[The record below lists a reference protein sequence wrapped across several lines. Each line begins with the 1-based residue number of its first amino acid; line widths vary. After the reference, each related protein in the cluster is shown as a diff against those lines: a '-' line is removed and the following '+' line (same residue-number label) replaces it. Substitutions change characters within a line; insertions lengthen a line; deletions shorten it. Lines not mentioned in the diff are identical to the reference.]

1 MKAIGS
7 RRDGP
12 AATPVRRVVADRTP
26 ASTSSISGT
35 GNLARLQSLGLRTRL
50 QTGAQGDDR
59 EQQAEHWA
67 GAFVAGS
74 AGPGLVDRST
84 ADDASL
90 PPGHGVAGDAG
101 VLPAGH
107 QASLPNGLLNPAQ
120 RGKATALAPPM
131 RHRLEGFFGTDLSMV
146 RLHTDGFAQQQARAL
161 GAHAFTA
168 GTDILFAKAN
178 GPSDERLLAHE
189 VAHIALGHE
198 GIRRDANPSPDPDHV
213 DDDVNTASDDDLPL
227 GLSKRP
233 FEWHVNS
240 KQPDMVWVSADASRE
255 EIALE
260 LMNDG
265 LRSEDFDFVS
275 PSDTKDESYAETD
288 GRNTDGTAGTQTL
301 SAIRFIDPNSAPGPV
316 LQAMRSAYETRL
328 AHDVQATVDALVSG
342 DDTAVVG
349 YFLHWASASEIKDA
363 NSVGFFERYL
373 SGLETHTITT
383 RRGIGSWEWSSSRRN
398 ALDEALAELSGRG
411 LEMVRKAITL
421 RSARDVGY
429 TVEDAKPSLFTG
441 DAVGRFVS
449 HEDGSLIRIT
459 IVLTVAQAPTRDEAL
474 IRTRSAAYLGPRVVV
489 PGTDGNYYGYGVQYD
504 TVIGV
509 ALPGF
514 ERGHFAW
521 YHPGTVLVGAG
532 DFDATTTTPTP
543 ERGFMLNMVAE
554 ALQKTTAHDASELYG
569 LDYGVLRLAS
579 TSERVEIFRKVLD
592 AGAVNEF
599 PAVALLTRVVMSMT
613 PEQFR
618 MFERQI
624 DEAGLT
630 ARLLGTQSNRTR
642 GALGQL
648 GQAFTMQT
656 MASAPTGPGAF
667 SDPTVL
673 ELGEGE
679 GSTSYIQANAGK
691 ARSHVVPDAPVQAA
705 PTVSP
710 QGNVVEP
717 GLPGE
722 AERDIDRTTVSFTY
736 GQVPDTQADS
746 SRWSRRSSANTRAF
760 LPTEM
765 LTLELVNKGK
775 RQRRMVSA
783 FEAAL
788 MQGDPESD
796 AGSKD
801 FAAFLD
807 TVMLFTAIKGV
818 TAIGGMAMRAAAAGS
833 LRAGTALLV
842 EQLTSQAGKT
852 ALRSVADYAL
862 LQTAHYI
869 EEHQEELQGTTQ
881 GRAFMS
887 LTTAAIAVLAVRDIG
902 HLVESGLLT
911 KAVAAGRELL
921 GVASAALRL
930 RVVRAMR
937 DYRAAQMAWTAVRE
951 AGALEMVVVNGMRVP
966 TAAALSEF
974 GQAFR
979 VAQGRAA
986 GEALLDSVRASGA
999 STARAESVLGKLES
1013 AAGGAKGAKT
1023 VAQKEAAKAYRD
1035 VVEAAQALPP
1045 KELDGFLK
1053 ALEDTLAAGKRNATD
1068 MGPALR
1074 AAAKAKDPIAAL
1086 ADVRWLAESPLSR
1099 EAFAVMSAKVGRGS
1113 VDLAWLRTVSLP
1125 KEMVEFMALDAKT
1138 PWNLF
1143 RDAAQNPANT
1153 ALQLRAMARLRGVSA
1168 EMVSG
1173 ETAAAKVPG
1182 WRVNA
1187 RQVPMGT
1194 SEIDFGLKSTDR
1206 LGRTRGLE
1214 VKGWTSDTWKESIEA
1229 YPLRNKPKVMLS
1241 KDQQRAVNRI
1251 EHMIGQLKDAAA
1263 VARSET
1269 PVLSVT
1275 AKMRADDLAE
1285 LKQILKRR
1293 IDRPV
1298 EIILIDESAIT
1309 TRSAALRKGLGVPGP
1324 Q

>member
-1 MKAIGS
+1 M
-7 RRDGP
+7 
-12 AATPVRRVVADRTP
+12 
-26 ASTSSISGT
+26 
-35 GNLARLQSLGLRTRL
+35 ARLQSLGLRTRL
-50 QTGAQGDDR
+50 KTGAQGDVQ

-67 GAFVAGS
+67 SAFVSGS
-74 AGPGLVDRST
+74 AGPGHT
-84 ADDASL
+84 DASSAGESNPQSGQGLARDAEDL
-90 PPGHGVAGDAG
+90 PPGRQTT
-101 VLPAGH
+101 P
-107 QASLPNGLLNPAQ
+107 PNELQGPAQ
-120 RGKATALAPPM
+120 RGKAAALPPIM
-131 RHRLEGFFGTDLSMV
+131 RRRLEGFFDADLSEV
-146 RLHTDGFAQQQARAL
+146 RLHTDGVAQQQARAL
-161 GAHAFTA
+161 GAHAFTT
-168 GTDILFAKAN
+168 GTDICFAKPS

-189 VAHIALGHE
+189 VAHVALGHE
-198 GIRRDANPSPDPDHV
+198 GIQRDANPSPDPDR
-213 DDDVNTASDDDLPL
+213 ADDDLSVPAEDDDTL
-227 GLSKRP
+227 VGAVKRP
-233 FEWHVNS
+233 FVWHVNS
-240 KQPDMVWVSADASRE
+240 AQPDMVWVNADASRE
-255 EIALE
+255 EIALT
-260 LMNDG
+260 LMNNG
-265 LRSEDFDFVS
+265 TGSEDFDFVS
-275 PSDTKDESYAETD
+275 PSEIRGETYSVTD
-288 GRNTDGTAGTQTL
+288 GRKADGTPGEEEFR
-301 SAIRFIDPNSAPGPV
+301 AIRFLDPNSAPAPV
-316 LQAMRSAYETRL
+316 LDAMRAAYETRL
-328 AHDVQATVDALVSG
+328 VRDVQGTVDALVSG
-342 DDTAVVG
+342 NDGHVVG
-349 YFLHWASASEIKDA
+349 YFLHWASASGNKDA
-363 NSVGFFERYL
+363 SGTGYFERYL
-373 SGLETHTITT
+373 KALEGRTIAT
-383 RRGIGSWEWSSSRRN
+383 RRGIGSWEWSSSQRN
-398 ALDEALAELSGRG
+398 ALDEALAVLSGRG
-411 LEMVRKAITL
+411 LEIVRKAITL

-429 TVEDAKPSLFTG
+429 TVQDAKPSLFTG

-449 HEDGSLIRIT
+449 HEDGSLIRVT

-474 IRTRSAAYLGPRVVV
+474 IRTRSAAYLGPRVLV
-489 PGTDGNYYGYGVQYD
+489 PGTDGHFYGYGVQYD
-504 TVIGV
+504 TVMGA
-509 ALPGF
+509 ALPGA

-521 YHPGTVLVGAG
+521 YYPGTVLVGAG
-532 DFDATTTTPTP
+532 DFDATTTTPTA
-543 ERGFMLNMVAE
+543 ERGFMLYMVAE
-554 ALQKTTAHDASELYG
+554 ALQKTTAHDASPLYG
-569 LDYGVLRLAS
+569 LDYGVLRLA
-579 TSERVEIFRKVLD
+579 TLSERVEIFRKVLN
-592 AGAVNEF
+592 AGAIHEY

-618 MFERQI
+618 LFEREL

-630 ARLLGTQSNRTR
+630 ARLLDTKGTKTR
-642 GALGQL
+642 GALSQL

-656 MASAPTGPGAF
+656 LASAPAGPGAF
-667 SDPTVL
+667 ADPTVL
-673 ELGEGE
+673 EVGEGQ

-691 ARSHVVPDAPVQAA
+691 ASSHVVPNAPVQAV

-710 QGNVVEP
+710 QGNIVEP

-722 AERDIDRTTVSFTY
+722 AERDIDRTTVSFTF

-765 LTLELVNKGK
+765 LALELVHKGK

-788 MQGDPESD
+788 MQGDPQSD

-801 FAAFLD
+801 FSAFLD
-807 TVMLFTAIKGV
+807 TVMLFSAIKGV

-833 LRAGTALLV
+833 LRAGTALLM
-842 EQLTSQAGKT
+842 EQLSSQAGKT
-852 ALRSVADYAL
+852 ALRGVADYAL

-921 GVASAALRL
+921 SVASAALKL
-930 RVVRAMR
+930 RVVRAIR

-951 AGALEMVVVNGMRVP
+951 AGALELAVVNGMRVP

-974 GQAFR
+974 GNAFR

-986 GEALLDSVRASGA
+986 GEALLDSVRSSGA
-999 STARAESVLGKLES
+999 PTARAESVLGKLES

-1045 KELDGFLK
+1045 KDLDGFLK
-1053 ALEDTLAAGKRNATD
+1053 AVEDTLAAGKRNATD

-1074 AAAKAKDPIAAL
+1074 AAAKSKDPIAAL

-1125 KEMVEFMALDAKT
+1125 KDMLEFMALDSKT

-1143 RDAAQNPANT
+1143 RNAAQNPADK
-1153 ALQLRAMARLRGVSA
+1153 ALQLRAMGMLRGVSA
-1168 EMVSG
+1168 EMVTG
-1173 ETAAAKVPG
+1173 ETAAAKLPG

-1187 RQVPMGT
+1187 RQVPMGK

-1214 VKGWTSDTWKESIEA
+1214 VKGWTSKAWKESIEA
-1229 YPLRNKPKVMLS
+1229 YPLRNKLKVTLS
-1241 KDQQRAVNRI
+1241 KEQQRAVKRI

-1263 VARSET
+1263 VARSKT

-1275 AKMRADDLAE
+1275 VEMRADDLKK
-1285 LKQILKRR
+1285 LKQILTRR

-1309 TRSAALRKGLGVPGP
+1309 TRSAALRKGMGVTWV